1 MAVGDSKVSVCAG
14 SENMSAAP
22 FQLDG
27 NAARWGVTL
36 GSNLQMRDALWD
48 GLTDSYAGT
57 PMGITAE
64 NLAEKYNISKQEC
77 DEFAL
82 RSQQTWGKAKKN
94 GVFDLEIAPVEI
106 TNKRGTKIIDTDEHP
121 RPETKIEKLASLRPV
136 FKKDGVVTAAS
147 ASGICDGA
155 GSIILATE
163 DAVKDHNLTPLAR
176 LVSYQVSGCDPKIMG
191 TYMEIYDHL

>member
-1 MAVGDSKVSVCAG
+1 MAVGDSKITVCAG
-14 SENMSAAP
+14 TENMSAAP

-27 NAARWGVTL
+27 NATRWGAAL
-36 GSNLQMRDALWD
+36 GTNLKMRDSLWD
-48 GLTDSYAGT
+48 GLTDSYTGT

-64 NLAEKYNISKQEC
+64 NLAEKYDISKQEC

-82 RSQQTWGKAKKN
+82 RSQQTWGEAKKN

-106 TNKRGTKIIDTDEHP
+106 TNKKGTKVVDTDEHP
-121 RPETKIEKLASLRPV
+121 RPETTIEKLSSLRPV

-163 DAVKDHNLTPLAR
+163 DAVKEHDLIPIAR
-176 LVSYQVSGCDPKIMG
+176 LVSYQVSGCDPTIMG
-191 TYMEIYDHL
+191 MYFDTQYH

>member
-1 MAVGDSKVSVCAG
+1 MAVGDSKVTVCAG

-36 GSNLQMRDALWD
+36 GSNLQMQDSLWN

-64 NLAEKYNISKQEC
+64 NLAEKYNISKEEC

-82 RSQQTWGKAKKN
+82 RSQQTWGEAKKN

-106 TNKRGTKIIDTDEHP
+106 TSKRGTKVVDTDEHP
-121 RPETKIEKLASLRPV
+121 RPETKLEKLASLKPV

-163 DAVKDHNLTPLAR
+163 DAVKENNLNPLAR
-176 LVSYQVSGCDPKIMG
+176 LVSYQVSGCDPTIMG
-191 TYMEIYDHL
+191 TYSSW